1 MLADWIY
8 GHPIW
13 MVGSI
18 IIGSAVLLS
27 CGGLVI
33 FHALVPLEVRRAH
46 NDIVG
51 FTIAIVGVV
60 YAVLLAFIAVATWET
75 FAKADGIVGDEANR
89 LGNLFFDTAGLPDN
103 AAGEFRQRLKDYVQ
117 TVINDEWPA
126 EQSGRI
132 SRGSYEKGWD
142 ILSEFNVLVATYR
155 PGTAGESVVQAQL
168 MQTLNE
174 LFSARRTRLL
184 AAKAQVPEVVWWII
198 FLGGTVTVGYTY
210 LFGMHSFKMHLVITA
225 TMAASLA
232 LVIVLIVALDRPFRG
247 EVSVSSEAFVAV
259 RHMMAADKFQRH

>member
-8 GHPIW
+8 SHPIW

-18 IIGSAVLLS
+18 ITGLAVLLS
-27 CGGLVI
+27 WGGLVV
-33 FHALVPLEVRRAH
+33 FHALVPLDVRRAH

-75 FAKADGIVGDEANR
+75 YAKADDIVENEANR
-89 LGNLFFDTAGLPDN
+89 LGNLFFDAAGLPED
-103 AAGEFRQRLKDYVQ
+103 AAAEFREHLKDYVQ

-126 EQSGRI
+126 EQSGGI
-132 SRGSYEKGWD
+132 NRGSFEKGWD
-142 ILSEFNVLVATYR
+142 ILRELNAHVAGYR
-155 PGTAGESVVQAQL
+155 PGTAGEAVVQQQL

-174 LFSARRTRLL
+174 LFSARRARLL
-184 AAKAQVPEVVWWII
+184 AAKARVPAVVWWII
-198 FLGGTVTVGYTY
+198 LLGGTVTVGYTY
-210 LFGMHSFKMHLVITA
+210 LFGMHSFKMHLVITG

-247 EVSVSSEAFVAV
+247 EVSVSSEAFAAV
-259 RHMMAADKFQRH
+259 RHYHFQRQ